1 MDFALVL
8 SGLLLGLAGAPHCVA
23 MCSAPCALAT
33 GGGRASSAWAFHGSR
48 IAGYALAGAVVAS
61 SVGALASLSSLSPAL
76 RPLWT
81 LVHAAA
87 LALGLWLAW
96 QGRQPQWLEDLGR
109 GARRQVDGPG
119 GWMPMKGPAR
129 SAVVGAAWV
138 AWPCGLLQSA
148 LVVAALANDAAGGAL
163 VMAAFG
169 VATAGGLLLGPWAWR
184 RLSGGSAVVSA
195 SLGIRL
201 AGVMLA
207 LASSWSLGAGI
218 WHKAMAYCF
227 G

>member
-1 MDFALVL
+1 MEFALVL

-23 MCSAPCALAT
+23 MCSAPCALAS
-33 GGGRASSAWAFHGSR
+33 GGGRSSSWTFHGAR
-48 IAGYALAGAVVAS
+48 IGGYALAGAVVAS

-109 GARRQVDGPG
+109 GARRQVDGHD
-119 GWMPMKGPAR
+119 GWLPIKGPAR
-129 SAVVGAAWV
+129 SGVIGAAWV

-148 LVVAALANDAAGGAL
+148 LVVAALANNAAGGAM

-169 VATAGGLLLGPWAWR
+169 SATAGGLLLGPWAWR
-184 RLSGGSAVVSA
+184 RLSGGSAVLSPT
-195 SLGIRL
+195 LGIRL
-201 AGVMLA
+201 AGGMLA

-218 WHKAMAYCF
+218 WHQVMAYCF

>member
-1 MDFALVL
+1 MEFALVL

-23 MCSAPCALAT
+23 MCSAPCALAS
-33 GGGRASSAWAFHGSR
+33 GGARSSSWSFHGAR

-61 SVGALASLSSLSPAL
+61 SIGALASLSSLSPAL

-81 LVHAAA
+81 LVHSAA

-109 GARRQVDGPG
+109 GARRQVDSHD
-119 GWMPMKGPAR
+119 GWLPIKGPAR
-129 SAVVGAAWV
+129 SGVIGAAWV

-148 LVVAALANDAAGGAL
+148 LVVAALANNAAGGAL

-169 VATAGGLLLGPWAWR
+169 SATAGGLLLGPWAWR
-184 RLSGGSAVVSA
+184 RLSGGSAVLSPT
-195 SLGIRL
+195 LGIRL
-201 AGVMLA
+201 AGSMLA

-218 WHKAMAYCF
+218 WHQVMAYCF

>member
-1 MDFALVL
+1 MDLALVL

-33 GGGRASSAWAFHGSR
+33 GGAHSSSAWAFHGAR
-48 IAGYALAGAVVAS
+48 IAGYSMAGAVVAS

-81 LVHAAA
+81 LIHAAA

-96 QGRQPQWLEDLGR
+96 QGRQPQWLENLGR
-109 GARRQVDGPG
+109 GARRQVDGKRD
-119 GWMPMKGPAR
+119 WVPMRGPAR
-129 SAVVGAAWV
+129 AGVLGAVWV

-148 LVVAALANDAAGGAL
+148 LVVAALANGAAVGAL

-184 RLSGGSAVVSA
+184 RLSGGGAVLSAT
-195 SLGIRL
+195 LGIRL
-201 AGVMLA
+201 AGVTLA

-218 WHKAMAYCF
+218 WHQALAYCF

>member
-1 MDFALVL
+1 MEFALVL

-23 MCSAPCALAT
+23 MCSAPCALAS
-33 GGGRASSAWAFHGSR
+33 GGGRSSSWAFHGAR
-48 IAGYALAGAVVAS
+48 IASYSLAGAVVAS
-61 SVGALASLSSLSPAL
+61 SIGALASLSTLSPAL

-96 QGRQPQWLEDLGR
+96 QGRQPQWLEVLGR
-109 GARRQVDGPG
+109 GARRQIDGQD
-119 GWMPMKGPAR
+119 GWLPIKGPAR
-129 SAVVGAAWV
+129 SSVIGAAWV

-148 LVVAALANDAAGGAL
+148 LVVAALANSAAGGAM

-169 VATAGGLLLGPWAWR
+169 SATAGGLLLGPWAWR
-184 RLSGGSAVVSA
+184 RLSGGSAVLSPT
-195 SLGIRL
+195 LGIRL
-201 AGVMLA
+201 AGGMLA

-218 WHKAMAYCF
+218 WHQAMAYCF